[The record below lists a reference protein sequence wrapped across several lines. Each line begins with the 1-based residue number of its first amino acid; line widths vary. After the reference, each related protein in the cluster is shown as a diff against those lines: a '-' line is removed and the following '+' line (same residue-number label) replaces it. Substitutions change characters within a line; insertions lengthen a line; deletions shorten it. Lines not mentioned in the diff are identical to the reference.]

1 MKEISSTVVLY
12 LFNLVSTYFMFLG
25 YSFISKEKF
34 KYNFKNIVF
43 VIILAFLF
51 LLNKK
56 FNIVVS
62 SVLTSIILL
71 LLFSKIIFKNN
82 IRNTIVYALTYYLIL
97 SVYDFIFSFFFYW
110 LNAIIDPDLSQNYLI
125 MGGFTLLIT
134 FLTSLFCKLKFVR
147 KFSDLIINLS
157 KNNYVN
163 VLVISL
169 IILFIVIL
177 STKLSLEYDYEK
189 FLFNL
194 LLLSVFLFFIVFA
207 FIKNHLAQ
215 KEKQEKETLLE
226 FISEYEKII
235 DENRINK
242 HEMLNNL
249 IILRSFEDKNT
260 EEYNK
265 VLDDLIVTYDNN
277 SDACIK
283 NISKLPTGLKGILY
297 YKINDMRN
305 KNINLNV
312 NISKRVSSPL
322 EKLPLDEYVI
332 LSRIIGIVMD
342 NALEA
347 SIKSKEKFVM
357 IEVFEQNDNVIII
370 IENSYNNKVDV
381 NDLKKKNFSTKGK
394 SRELGLYIANMLL
407 KKSKHIEMTQHAEEL
422 FITKLTI
429 K

>member
-34 KYNFKNIVF
+34 KYNFKNIVC
-43 VIILAFLF
+43 VIITSTLF
-51 LLNKK
+51 LINNSHNSTIIKVPIIILNLLIFFKIV
-56 FNIVVS
+56 FNGRLRNIVIYTFTLYLALVFFDFM
-62 SVLTSIILL
+62 
-71 LLFSKIIFKNN
+71 FS
-82 IRNTIVYALTYYLIL
+82 
-97 SVYDFIFSFFFYW
+97 FIFHW
-110 LNAIIDPDLSQNYLI
+110 LNAITAPDLSRNYLI

-207 FIKNHLAQ
+207 FVKNHLAQ

-226 FISEYEKII
+226 FISKYEKII

-249 IILRSFEDKNT
+249 IILRGFEDKNT

-283 NISKLPTGLKGILY
+283 NISKLTTGLKGILY

-370 IENSYNNKVDV
+370 IENSYNNKVNI

-394 SRELGLYIANMLL
+394 SRGLGLYIANMLI

>member
-34 KYNFKNIVF
+34 KYNFKNIVC
-43 VIILAFLF
+43 VIITSTLF
-51 LLNKK
+51 LINDSHNSTIIKVPIIILNLLIFFKIV
-56 FNIVVS
+56 FNGRVRNIVIYTFTLYLALVFFDFM
-62 SVLTSIILL
+62 
-71 LLFSKIIFKNN
+71 FS
-82 IRNTIVYALTYYLIL
+82 
-97 SVYDFIFSFFFYW
+97 FIFHW
-110 LNAIIDPDLSQNYLI
+110 LNAITAPDLSRNYLI

-207 FIKNHLAQ
+207 FVKNYLAQ

-226 FISEYEKII
+226 FISKYEKII

-283 NISKLPTGLKGILY
+283 NISKLTTGLKGILY

-370 IENSYNNKVDV
+370 IENSYNNKVNV

-394 SRELGLYIANMLL
+394 SRGLGLYIANMLL

>member
-1 MKEISSTVVLY
+1 MKEISSTIVLY

-34 KYNFKNIVF
+34 KYNFKNIVC

-71 LLFSKIIFKNN
+71 VLFSKIIFKNN

-97 SVYDFIFSFFFYW
+97 SFYDLIFSFSFYW
-110 LNAIIDPDLSQNYLI
+110 LNAIIALDLSQNYLI
-125 MGGFTLLIT
+125 RGGFTLMVT
-134 FLTSLFCKLKFVR
+134 FLAAISCRLKFV
-147 KFSDLIINLS
+147 KKSSNKMIGFSENT
-157 KNNYVN
+157 YVN
-163 VLVISL
+163 MNIIFLT
-169 IILFIVIL
+169 ILFIIIL
-177 STKLSLEYDYEK
+177 STKLSLDYNYQK
-189 FLFNL
+189 YFFNMIL
-194 LLLSVFLFFIVFA
+194 LLIVLFFTVLA
-207 FIKNHLAQ
+207 VVKNHLAQ
-215 KEKQEKETLLE
+215 KEKREKETLLE
-226 FISEYEKII
+226 FISKYEKII

-249 IILRSFEDKNT
+249 IILRSFENKNT

-265 VLDDLIVTYDNN
+265 VLDELIVTYDNN
-277 SDACIK
+277 TDACIK

-322 EKLPLDEYVI
+322 EKLPPDEYVI

-347 SIKSKEKFVM
+347 SIKGKEKFVM
-357 IEVFEQNDNVIII
+357 IEVFEQNDNVMII
-370 IENSYNNKVDV
+370 IENSYNNKVNI

-394 SRELGLYIANMLL
+394 SRGLGLYIANMLL
-407 KKSKHIEMTQHAEEL
+407 KKSKHIEMTQHAENL
-422 FITKLTI
+422 FKTKLTI

>member
-394 SRELGLYIANMLL
+394 SRGLGLYIANMLL

>member
-34 KYNFKNIVF
+34 KYNFKNIVC
-43 VIILAFLF
+43 VIITSTLF
-51 LLNKK
+51 LINNSHNSTIIKVPIIILNLLIFFKIV
-56 FNIVVS
+56 FNGRLRNIVIYTFTLYLALVFFDFM
-62 SVLTSIILL
+62 
-71 LLFSKIIFKNN
+71 FS
-82 IRNTIVYALTYYLIL
+82 
-97 SVYDFIFSFFFYW
+97 FIFHW
-110 LNAIIDPDLSQNYLI
+110 LNAITAPDLSRNYLI

-207 FIKNHLAQ
+207 FVKNHLAQ

-226 FISEYEKII
+226 FISKYEKII

-249 IILRSFEDKNT
+249 IILRGFEDKNT

-277 SDACIK
+277 SYSCIK
-283 NISKLPTGLKGILY
+283 NISKLTTGLKGILY

-370 IENSYNNKVDV
+370 IENSYNNKVNI

-394 SRELGLYIANMLL
+394 SRGLGLYIANMLL

>member
-322 EKLPLDEYVI
+322 EKLPLDEYDI

-394 SRELGLYIANMLL
+394 SRGLGLYIANMLL

>member
-97 SVYDFIFSFFFYW
+97 SVYDFIFSFFFSW

-394 SRELGLYIANMLL
+394 SRGLGLYIANMLL

>member
-34 KYNFKNIVF
+34 KYNFKNIVC
-43 VIILAFLF
+43 VIITSTLF
-51 LLNKK
+51 LINNSHNSTIIKVPIIILNLLIFFKIV
-56 FNIVVS
+56 FNGRLRNIVIYTFTLYLALVFFDFM
-62 SVLTSIILL
+62 
-71 LLFSKIIFKNN
+71 FS
-82 IRNTIVYALTYYLIL
+82 
-97 SVYDFIFSFFFYW
+97 FIFHW
-110 LNAIIDPDLSQNYLI
+110 LNAITAPDLSRNYLI

-207 FIKNHLAQ
+207 FVKNYLAQ

-226 FISEYEKII
+226 FISKYEKII

-249 IILRSFEDKNT
+249 IILRGFEDKNT

-283 NISKLPTGLKGILY
+283 NISKLTTGLKGILY

-370 IENSYNNKVDV
+370 IENSYNNKVNI

-394 SRELGLYIANMLL
+394 SRGLGLYIANMLL

>member
-12 LFNLVSTYFMFLG
+12 LFNLISTYFMFLG

-34 KYNFKNIVF
+34 KYNFKNIVC
-43 VIILAFLF
+43 VIITSTLF
-51 LLNKK
+51 LINNNHNSTIIKVPIIILNLLIFFKIV
-56 FNIVVS
+56 FNGRLRNIVIYTFTLYLALVFFDFM
-62 SVLTSIILL
+62 
-71 LLFSKIIFKNN
+71 FS
-82 IRNTIVYALTYYLIL
+82 
-97 SVYDFIFSFFFYW
+97 FIFHW
-110 LNAIIDPDLSQNYLI
+110 LNAITAPDLSRNYLI

-207 FIKNHLAQ
+207 FVKNYLAQ

-226 FISEYEKII
+226 FISKYEKII

-283 NISKLPTGLKGILY
+283 NISKLTTGLKGILY

-370 IENSYNNKVDV
+370 IENSYNNKVNI

-394 SRELGLYIANMLL
+394 SRGLGLYIANMLL

>member
-56 FNIVVS
+56 FDIVVS

-207 FIKNHLAQ
+207 FVKNHLAQ

-226 FISEYEKII
+226 FISKYEKII

-370 IENSYNNKVDV
+370 IENSYNNKVNV

-394 SRELGLYIANMLL
+394 SRGLGLYIANMLL

>member
-12 LFNLVSTYFMFLG
+12 LFNLISTYFMFLG

-34 KYNFKNIVF
+34 KYNFKNIVC
-43 VIILAFLF
+43 VIITSTLF
-51 LLNKK
+51 LINNSHNSTIIKVPIIILNLLIFFKIV
-56 FNIVVS
+56 FNGRLRNIVIYTFTLYLALVFFDFM
-62 SVLTSIILL
+62 
-71 LLFSKIIFKNN
+71 FS
-82 IRNTIVYALTYYLIL
+82 
-97 SVYDFIFSFFFYW
+97 FIFHW
-110 LNAIIDPDLSQNYLI
+110 LNAITAPDLSRNYLI

-207 FIKNHLAQ
+207 FVKNHLAQ

-226 FISEYEKII
+226 FISKYEKII

-249 IILRSFEDKNT
+249 IILRGFEDKNT

-283 NISKLPTGLKGILY
+283 NISKLTTGLKGILY

-370 IENSYNNKVDV
+370 IENSYNNKVNV

-394 SRELGLYIANMLL
+394 SRGLGLYIANMLL

>member
-34 KYNFKNIVF
+34 KYNFKNIVC
-43 VIILAFLF
+43 VIITSTLF
-51 LLNKK
+51 LINNSHNSTIIKVPIIILNLLIFFKIV
-56 FNIVVS
+56 FNGRLRNIVIYTFTLYLALVFFDFM
-62 SVLTSIILL
+62 
-71 LLFSKIIFKNN
+71 FS
-82 IRNTIVYALTYYLIL
+82 
-97 SVYDFIFSFFFYW
+97 FIFHW
-110 LNAIIDPDLSQNYLI
+110 LNAITAPDLSRNYLI

-207 FIKNHLAQ
+207 FVKNYLAQ

-226 FISEYEKII
+226 FISKYEKII

-249 IILRSFEDKNT
+249 IILRSFKDKNT

-283 NISKLPTGLKGILY
+283 NISKLTTGLKGILY

-370 IENSYNNKVDV
+370 IENSYNNKVNV

-394 SRELGLYIANMLL
+394 SRGLGLYIANMLL

>member
-34 KYNFKNIVF
+34 KYNFKNIVC
-43 VIILAFLF
+43 VIITSTLF
-51 LLNKK
+51 LINNSHNSTIIKVPIIILNLLIFFKIV
-56 FNIVVS
+56 FNGRLRNIVIYTFTLYLALVFFDFM
-62 SVLTSIILL
+62 
-71 LLFSKIIFKNN
+71 FS
-82 IRNTIVYALTYYLIL
+82 
-97 SVYDFIFSFFFYW
+97 FIFHW
-110 LNAIIDPDLSQNYLI
+110 LNAITAPDLSRNYLI

-207 FIKNHLAQ
+207 LVKNYLAQ

-226 FISEYEKII
+226 FISKYEKII

-249 IILRSFEDKNT
+249 IILRSFKDKNT

-283 NISKLPTGLKGILY
+283 NISKLTTGLKGILY

-370 IENSYNNKVDV
+370 IENSYNNKVNV

-394 SRELGLYIANMLL
+394 SRGLGLYIANMLL

>member
-1 MKEISSTVVLY
+1 
-12 LFNLVSTYFMFLG
+12 
-25 YSFISKEKF
+25 
-34 KYNFKNIVF
+34 
-43 VIILAFLF
+43 
-51 LLNKK
+51 
-56 FNIVVS
+56 
-62 SVLTSIILL
+62 
-71 LLFSKIIFKNN
+71 
-82 IRNTIVYALTYYLIL
+82 
-97 SVYDFIFSFFFYW
+97 
-110 LNAIIDPDLSQNYLI
+110 

-226 FISEYEKII
+226 FISKYEKII

-283 NISKLPTGLKGILY
+283 NISKLPTGFKGILY

-370 IENSYNNKVDV
+370 IENSYNNKVNV

-394 SRELGLYIANMLL
+394 SRGLGLYIANILL

>member
-34 KYNFKNIVF
+34 KYNFKNIVC
-43 VIILAFLF
+43 VIITSTLF
-51 LLNKK
+51 LINNSHNSTIIKVPIIILNLLIFFKIV
-56 FNIVVS
+56 FNGRLRNIVIYTFTLYLALVFFDFM
-62 SVLTSIILL
+62 
-71 LLFSKIIFKNN
+71 FS
-82 IRNTIVYALTYYLIL
+82 
-97 SVYDFIFSFFFYW
+97 FIFHW
-110 LNAIIDPDLSQNYLI
+110 LNAITAPDLSRNYLI

-207 FIKNHLAQ
+207 FVKNYLAQ

-226 FISEYEKII
+226 FISKYEKII

-283 NISKLPTGLKGILY
+283 NISKLTTGLKGILY

-370 IENSYNNKVDV
+370 IENSYNNKVNV

-394 SRELGLYIANMLL
+394 SRGLGLYIANMLL

>member
-34 KYNFKNIVF
+34 KYNFKNIVC
-43 VIILAFLF
+43 VIITSTLF
-51 LLNKK
+51 LINNNHNSTIIKVPIIILNLLIFFKIV
-56 FNIVVS
+56 FNGRLRNIVIYTFTLYLALVFFDFM
-62 SVLTSIILL
+62 
-71 LLFSKIIFKNN
+71 FS
-82 IRNTIVYALTYYLIL
+82 
-97 SVYDFIFSFFFYW
+97 FIFHW
-110 LNAIIDPDLSQNYLI
+110 LNAITAPDLSRNYLI

-207 FIKNHLAQ
+207 FVKNHLAQ

-226 FISEYEKII
+226 FISKYEKII

-283 NISKLPTGLKGILY
+283 NISKLTTGLKGILY

-370 IENSYNNKVDV
+370 IENSYNNKVNI

-394 SRELGLYIANMLL
+394 SRGLGLYIANMLL

>member
-12 LFNLVSTYFMFLG
+12 LFNLVS
-25 YSFISKEKF
+25 KEKF
-34 KYNFKNIVF
+34 KYNFKNIVC
-43 VIILAFLF
+43 VIITSTLF
-51 LLNKK
+51 LINNSHNSTIIKVPIIILNLLIFFKIV
-56 FNIVVS
+56 FNGRLRNIVIYTFTLYLAL
-62 SVLTSIILL
+62 VLFDFM
-71 LLFSKIIFKNN
+71 FS
-82 IRNTIVYALTYYLIL
+82 
-97 SVYDFIFSFFFYW
+97 FIFHW
-110 LNAIIDPDLSQNYLI
+110 LNAITAPDLSRNYLI

-207 FIKNHLAQ
+207 FVKNHLAQ

-226 FISEYEKII
+226 FISKYEKII

-249 IILRSFEDKNT
+249 IILGSFKDKNT

-283 NISKLPTGLKGILY
+283 NISKLTTGLKGILY

-370 IENSYNNKVDV
+370 IENSYNNKVNV

-394 SRELGLYIANMLL
+394 SRGLGLYIANMLL

>member
-226 FISEYEKII
+226 FISKYEKII

-370 IENSYNNKVDV
+370 IENSYNNKVNV

-394 SRELGLYIANMLL
+394 SRGLGLYIANILL

>member
-34 KYNFKNIVF
+34 KYNFKNIVC
-43 VIILAFLF
+43 VIITSTLF
-51 LLNKK
+51 LINNNHNSTIIKVPIIILNLLIFFKIV
-56 FNIVVS
+56 FNGRLRNIVIYTFTLYLALVFFDFM
-62 SVLTSIILL
+62 
-71 LLFSKIIFKNN
+71 FS
-82 IRNTIVYALTYYLIL
+82 
-97 SVYDFIFSFFFYW
+97 FIFHW
-110 LNAIIDPDLSQNYLI
+110 LNAITAPDLSRNYLI

-207 FIKNHLAQ
+207 FVKNYLAQ

-226 FISEYEKII
+226 FISKYEKII

-249 IILRSFEDKNT
+249 IILRGFEDKNT

-283 NISKLPTGLKGILY
+283 NISKLTTGLKGILY

-370 IENSYNNKVDV
+370 IENSYNNKVNI

-394 SRELGLYIANMLL
+394 SRGLGLYIANMLL

>member
-297 YKINDMRN
+297 YKINDIRN

-394 SRELGLYIANMLL
+394 SRGLGLYIANMLL

>member
-34 KYNFKNIVF
+34 KYNFKNIVC
-43 VIILAFLF
+43 VIITSTLF
-51 LLNKK
+51 LINNSHNSTIIKVPIIILNLLIFFKIV
-56 FNIVVS
+56 FNGRLRNIVIYTFTLYLALVFFDFM
-62 SVLTSIILL
+62 
-71 LLFSKIIFKNN
+71 FS
-82 IRNTIVYALTYYLIL
+82 
-97 SVYDFIFSFFFYW
+97 FIFHW
-110 LNAIIDPDLSQNYLI
+110 LNAITALDLSRNYLI

-207 FIKNHLAQ
+207 FVKNYLAQ

-226 FISEYEKII
+226 FISKYEKII

-249 IILRSFEDKNT
+249 IILRSFKDKNT

-283 NISKLPTGLKGILY
+283 NISKLTTGLKGILY

-370 IENSYNNKVDV
+370 IENSYNNKVNV

-394 SRELGLYIANMLL
+394 SRGLGLYIANMLL

>member
-34 KYNFKNIVF
+34 KYNFKNIVC
-43 VIILAFLF
+43 VIITSTLFLINNSHNSTIIKVPIIILILLIFFKIVFNGRLRNIVIYTFTFYLALAFF
-51 LLNKK
+51 D
-56 FNIVVS
+56 FM
-62 SVLTSIILL
+62 
-71 LLFSKIIFKNN
+71 FS
-82 IRNTIVYALTYYLIL
+82 
-97 SVYDFIFSFFFYW
+97 FIFHW
-110 LNAIIDPDLSQNYLI
+110 LNAIIAPDLSRNYLI

-177 STKLSLEYDYEK
+177 STKLSLEYGYEK

-207 FIKNHLAQ
+207 FVKNHLAQ

-226 FISEYEKII
+226 FISKYEKII

-370 IENSYNNKVDV
+370 IENSYNNKVNV

-394 SRELGLYIANMLL
+394 SRGLGLYIANMLL

>member
-51 LLNKK
+51 LLNEK

-394 SRELGLYIANMLL
+394 SRGLGLYIANMLL

>member
-34 KYNFKNIVF
+34 KYNFKNIVC
-43 VIILAFLF
+43 VIITSTLF
-51 LLNKK
+51 LINNSHNSTIIKVPIIILNLLIFFKIV
-56 FNIVVS
+56 FNGRLRNIVIYTFTLYLALVFFDFM
-62 SVLTSIILL
+62 
-71 LLFSKIIFKNN
+71 FS
-82 IRNTIVYALTYYLIL
+82 
-97 SVYDFIFSFFFYW
+97 FIFNW
-110 LNAIIDPDLSQNYLI
+110 LNAITAPDLSRNYLI

-207 FIKNHLAQ
+207 FVKNHLAQ
-215 KEKQEKETLLE
+215 NEKQEKETLLE
-226 FISEYEKII
+226 FISKYEKII

-249 IILRSFEDKNT
+249 IILRGFEDKNT

-283 NISKLPTGLKGILY
+283 NISKLTTGLKGILY

-370 IENSYNNKVDV
+370 IENSYNNKVNI

-394 SRELGLYIANMLL
+394 SRGLGLYIANMLL

>member
-370 IENSYNNKVDV
+370 IENSYNNKVNV

-394 SRELGLYIANMLL
+394 SRGLGLYIANMLL

>member
-62 SVLTSIILL
+62 SVLTSITLL

-125 MGGFTLLIT
+125 MGGFTLIVT
-134 FLTSLFCKLKFVR
+134 FLAAISCRLKFA
-147 KFSDLIINLS
+147 KKLSNKIIGFSENT
-157 KNNYVN
+157 YVN
-163 VLVISL
+163 MTIIFLM
-169 IILFIVIL
+169 ILFIIIL
-177 STKLSLEYDYEK
+177 STKLSLDYNYQK
-189 FLFNL
+189 YFFNIIL
-194 LLLSVFLFFIVFA
+194 LLIFLFFLVFA

-226 FISEYEKII
+226 FISKYEKII

-305 KNINLNV
+305 KNINLNI

-394 SRELGLYIANMLL
+394 SRGLGLYIANILL

>member
-242 HEMLNNL
+242 HEILNNL
-249 IILRSFEDKNT
+249 IILKSFEDKNT
-260 EEYNK
+260 EKYNK

-370 IENSYNNKVDV
+370 IENSYNNKVNV

-394 SRELGLYIANMLL
+394 SRGLGLYIANMLL

>member
-12 LFNLVSTYFMFLG
+12 LFNLISTYFMFLG

-34 KYNFKNIVF
+34 KYNFKNIVC
-43 VIILAFLF
+43 VIITSTLF
-51 LLNKK
+51 LINNSHNSTIIKVPIIILNLLIFFKIV
-56 FNIVVS
+56 FNGRLRNIVIYTFTLYLALVFFDFM
-62 SVLTSIILL
+62 
-71 LLFSKIIFKNN
+71 FS
-82 IRNTIVYALTYYLIL
+82 
-97 SVYDFIFSFFFYW
+97 FIFHW
-110 LNAIIDPDLSQNYLI
+110 LNAITAPDLSRNYLI

-207 FIKNHLAQ
+207 FVKNYLAQ

-226 FISEYEKII
+226 FISKYEKII

-249 IILRSFEDKNT
+249 IILRSFKDKNT

-283 NISKLPTGLKGILY
+283 NISKLTTGLKGILY

-370 IENSYNNKVDV
+370 IENSYNNKVNI

-394 SRELGLYIANMLL
+394 SRGLGLYIANMLL

>member
-34 KYNFKNIVF
+34 KYNFKNIVC
-43 VIILAFLF
+43 VIITSTLF
-51 LLNKK
+51 LINNSHNSTIIKVPIIILILLIFFKIVFNGRLR
-56 FNIVVS
+56 NIVIYTFTFYLALVFFDFM
-62 SVLTSIILL
+62 
-71 LLFSKIIFKNN
+71 FS
-82 IRNTIVYALTYYLIL
+82 
-97 SVYDFIFSFFFYW
+97 FIFHW
-110 LNAIIDPDLSQNYLI
+110 LNAIIALDLSRNYLI

-177 STKLSLEYDYEK
+177 STKLSLEYGYEK

-207 FIKNHLAQ
+207 FVKNHLAQ

-226 FISEYEKII
+226 FISKYEKII

-370 IENSYNNKVDV
+370 IENSYNNKVDI

-394 SRELGLYIANMLL
+394 SRGLGLYIANMLL